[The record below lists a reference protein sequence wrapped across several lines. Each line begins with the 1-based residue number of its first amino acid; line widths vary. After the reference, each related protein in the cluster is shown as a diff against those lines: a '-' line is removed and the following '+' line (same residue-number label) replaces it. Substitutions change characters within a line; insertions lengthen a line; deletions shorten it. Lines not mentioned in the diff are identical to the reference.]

1 MAEMQ
6 WIKLRIDMFDDEKI
20 KIIQA
25 MPEGD
30 SILVVW
36 IRLIALAGKCNTNG
50 LVLIED
56 EFPFTDEM
64 LSVIFGK
71 SLQTVRLALK
81 TLEKFHMIENT
92 TKGIYIINFNKHQNI
107 EGMDKIREQNR
118 LRKRRERERKAAL
131 LLEQETSEGQECPD
145 AEPENAD
152 VTKPEAVSGDTSHD
166 APEMSRDQ
174 SREVTQQRE
183 DKEKEEEKDNNIS
196 LDSDIAGESA
206 GMGEAQKKAARKHLG
221 YDAIMEDYNCTCPDL
236 PQIRA
241 VSEARR
247 RAVRGLLRELEKLKI
262 MQGTGPYEKL
272 HKIFQ
277 MAQDSSFLSGR
288 SGIWRGCS
296 FDWLM
301 NKTNALKVLEGN
313 YADKGNG
320 GGPGGSPEGGTGGQ
334 SGTADG
340 REVDSATLEA
350 LELLRENG
358 GAEDL

>member
-131 LLEQETSEGQECPD
+131 LLEQEASEGQECPD

-152 VTKPEAVSGDTSHD
+152 VTKPAAVSGDTSHD

-221 YDAIMEDYNCTCPDL
+221 YGAIMEDYNCTCPDL

-241 VSEARR
+241 VSESRR
-247 RAVRGLLRELEKLKI
+247 RAVRSLLRELEKLKI

-288 SGIWRGCS
+288 SGRWRGCS

-320 GGPGGSPEGGTGGQ
+320 GGPGGSPGGGNSRQ
-334 SGTADG
+334 SGTAEDG
-340 REVDSATLEA
+340 EMDSTTLEA
-350 LELLRENG
+350 LELLRKNG
-358 GAEDL
+358 GDEDL

>member
-30 SILVVW
+30 AILVVW
-36 IRLIALAGKCNTNG
+36 IRLIALAGKCNTDG

-64 LSVIFGK
+64 LAVIFGK
-71 SLQTVRLALK
+71 PLQTVRFALK
-81 TLEKFHMIENT
+81 TLEEFRMIENT

-118 LRKRRERERKAAL
+118 LRKRRERERKSAL
-131 LLEQETSEGQECPD
+131 LLEQKGTQGQDCPD
-145 AEPENAD
+145 MVPEDLPATGQPAE
-152 VTKPEAVSGDTSHD
+152 VSVDTSQD
-166 APEMSRDQ
+166 AHKKSRDM

-183 DKEKEEEKDNNIS
+183 EEEKDNNIS
-196 LDSDIAGESA
+196 LKSDIVGENA
-206 GMGEAQKKAARKHLG
+206 DTGEARKGAACKHLG
-221 YDAIMEDYNCTCPDL
+221 YNLIMEDYNRTCLDL
-236 PQIRA
+236 PKIKA
-241 VSEARR
+241 VSESRR
-247 RAVRGLLRELEKLKI
+247 RAVRSILKELERLKI
-262 MQGTGPYEKL
+262 MQGSGPYEKL

-277 MAQDSSFLSGR
+277 MAQESSFLSGR
-288 SGIWRGCS
+288 NGKWRGCS

-301 NKTNALKVLEGN
+301 NKSNALKVLEGN

-320 GGPGGSPEGGTGGQ
+320 GGNGGSPRGQ
-334 SGTADG
+334 SGTAGG
-340 REVDSATLEA
+340 REVDATTLEA
-350 LELLRENG
+350 LELLRKNG
-358 GAEDL
+358 GSGDL